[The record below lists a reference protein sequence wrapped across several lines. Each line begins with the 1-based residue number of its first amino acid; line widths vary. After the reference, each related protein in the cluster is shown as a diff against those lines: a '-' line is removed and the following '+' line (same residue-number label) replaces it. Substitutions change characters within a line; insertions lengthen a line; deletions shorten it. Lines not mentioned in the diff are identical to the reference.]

1 MNPLQPRLA
10 ALRRRL
16 RLVVTFRGLCLFL
29 SLLLASSILAG
40 WLDWRMPGH
49 LPSLM
54 RALILVASVSGAGVI
69 GYLFLLKPLLSPTDD
84 LSLALGIENYYP
96 SLIDS
101 LASTVEFLE
110 IPEESEA
117 SGSAGLRRAA
127 IQQTLRQLKEINF
140 NRVVDTRGVRTA
152 GLSLIVCGVL
162 GITLVALHPLLAWT
176 ALERLAVPFGSRD
189 WPRQTQLEISLE
201 PYTRIARGEPFE
213 IHGQVYGVIPDQAVI
228 TFEGLSPAKQS
239 YNVLHDPDAD
249 VGLLTA
255 RLDRAEKSFR
265 LQVQAHDAVS
275 GCYEVEVLPPPVL
288 VPLEGRPSPQVTLE
302 FPLYTDLPA
311 TDLPEGSG
319 NIEAVAGT
327 RVRLRA
333 AADRRLSA
341 AWIDS

>member
-1 MNPLQPRLA
+1 MTPAPLTDATRISARMRLGKCPGIRQSNQPARIDDA
-10 ALRRRL
+10 NKSERKRHRP

-140 NRVVDTRGVRTA
+140 NRVVDTRG
-152 GLSLIVCGVL
+152 
-162 GITLVALHPLLAWT
+162 
-176 ALERLAVPFGSRD
+176 
-189 WPRQTQLEISLE
+189 
-201 PYTRIARGEPFE
+201 
-213 IHGQVYGVIPDQAVI
+213 
-228 TFEGLSPAKQS
+228 
-239 YNVLHDPDAD
+239 
-249 VGLLTA
+249 
-255 RLDRAEKSFR
+255 
-265 LQVQAHDAVS
+265 
-275 GCYEVEVLPPPVL
+275 
-288 VPLEGRPSPQVTLE
+288 
-302 FPLYTDLPA
+302 
-311 TDLPEGSG
+311 
-319 NIEAVAGT
+319 
-327 RVRLRA
+327 
-333 AADRRLSA
+333 
-341 AWIDS
+341 